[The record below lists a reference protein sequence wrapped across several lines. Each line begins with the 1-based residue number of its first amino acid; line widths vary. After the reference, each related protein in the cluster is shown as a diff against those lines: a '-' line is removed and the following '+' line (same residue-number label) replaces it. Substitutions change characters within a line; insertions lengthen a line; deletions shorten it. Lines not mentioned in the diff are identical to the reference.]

1 MRPTSRPTALTNI
14 AWNEA
19 TTRLYEEQNEAGLE
33 FRNLNTLF
41 GRTLSTGQPVIAN
54 NPYGDPRRGGLPADH
69 PPMHSYLGLPL
80 HIGDHFVGMLG
91 LANHEGGFDESWVES
106 LEPLTATIAQLIE
119 AYRTQMERRKDQ
131 TAIARLSQV
140 ASQMTNAIVITDL
153 GGRIE
158 WTNEAFTRLFGY
170 HLDDVAG
177 LRPRDLLLG
186 PMSDPHASL
195 ETYEAMERKEV
206 FAIEQVV
213 ADRRG
218 RTKWVEVNGTPLL
231 DPEGL
236 VAGYIVIVTD
246 ISERKRVERMKT
258 EFISTISHELRTPLT
273 SIAGSLGLVAAGR
286 RRAAAGACAA
296 HGGHRPEE
304 QRATQ
309 HPDQRPARS
318 REAGR
323 RWPAH
328 PR

>member
-1 MRPTSRPTALTNI
+1 MAASQLITRPMR
-14 AWNEA
+14 
-19 TTRLYEEQNEAGLE
+19 
-33 FRNLNTLF
+33 
-41 GRTLSTGQPVIAN
+41 
-54 NPYGDPRRGGLPADH
+54 
-69 PPMHSYLGLPL
+69 SYLGLPL

-158 WTNEAFTRLFGY
+158 WTNDAFTRLFGY

-186 PMSDPHASL
+186 PMSDPQASL
-195 ETYEAMERKEV
+195 DTYEAMERKEV

-218 RTKWVEVNGTPLL
+218 RTKWVEVNGTPLRIQK
-231 DPEGL
+231 
-236 VAGYIVIVTD
+236 A
-246 ISERKRVERMKT
+246 SWRA
-258 EFISTISHELRTPLT
+258 T
-273 SIAGSLGLVAAGR
+273 SSSSPTSASAA
-286 RRAAAGACAA
+286 RRADEDRV
-296 HGGHRPEE
+296 HLDHQP
-304 QRATQ
+304 
-309 HPDQRPARS
+309 
-318 REAGR
+318 
-323 RWPAH
+323 
-328 PR
+328 